1 MWEREGAW
9 LGNSEAKCQ
18 ASRAA
23 SSYPSLLFFFFF
35 FFLLSVMQSSGDFPS
50 NDSVTVWK
58 SLPFQAFFSQ
68 ICRSFPQI
76 MVRSTLLVCSVAS
89 AAGTPTSFF
98 FVFHSNHIRVYVY
111 SVRRSTSP
119 VLSMLFPSESHM
131 VGK

>member
-1 MWEREGAW
+1 MCGREGAW

-23 SSYPSLLFFFFF
+23 SSYPYPRFLNFFISL
-35 FFLLSVMQSSGDFPS
+35 VGSSSDFPS

-68 ICRSFPQI
+68 TCRSFPQI

-89 AAGTPTSFF
+89 AAGISQCQRPHLPPPSFC
-98 FVFHSNHIRVYVY
+98 
-111 SVRRSTSP
+111 
-119 VLSMLFPSESHM
+119 FP
-131 VGK
+131 